1 MEETS
6 RHSDQEQDLI
16 YALDIGTRSV
26 IGLLARQEQDKMRVL
41 EVERRP
47 HERRTML
54 DGQIEDIRQVAKVV
68 SEVTKSLEERSGRKL
83 ERACVAAAGRALRTE
98 RGEYCLELSAP
109 EIVKGERISQ
119 LELEA
124 VAAAERALQDK
135 EQEQRM
141 FLVGYTVT
149 QLRLDHYPMTSLE
162 GHTGQVLEAAVVAT
176 FLPSEVV
183 DSLYAVMVEAG
194 LEVAS
199 LTLEPIAALNA
210 AIPEDIRLLNLALVD
225 IGPRISLCAGMEA
238 LWATQWLRWPEM
250 RSQRR

>member
-83 ERACVAAAGRALRTE
+83 ERACVAAAGRALRNGAG
-98 RGEYCLELSAP
+98 RVLSGALRSGDR
-109 EIVKGERISQ
+109 EG
-119 LELEA
+119 
-124 VAAAERALQDK
+124 RADQ
-135 EQEQRM
+135 
-141 FLVGYTVT
+141 
-149 QLRLDHYPMTSLE
+149 P
-162 GHTGQVLEAAVVAT
+162 TGAGGGGSGGT
-176 FLPSEVV
+176 HPS
-183 DSLYAVMVEAG
+183 G
-194 LEVAS
+194 
-199 LTLEPIAALNA
+199 
-210 AIPEDIRLLNLALVD
+210 
-225 IGPRISLCAGMEA
+225 
-238 LWATQWLRWPEM
+238 
-250 RSQRR
+250 

>member
-1 MEETS
+1 MHWTLGPE
-6 RHSDQEQDLI
+6 
-16 YALDIGTRSV
+16 AV

-47 HERRTML
+47 HERVPCWMDRSRYPAGGKGSL
-54 DGQIEDIRQVAKVV
+54 RGDEEPGGAKR
-68 SEVTKSLEERSGRKL
+68 EKL

-124 VAAAERALQDK
+124 VAAAERTLQDK

-162 GHTGQVLEAAVVAT
+162 DTQGRCWRRPWW
-176 FLPSEVV
+176 LPFCP
-183 DSLYAVMVEAG
+183 AKWWTA
-194 LEVAS
+194 
-199 LTLEPIAALNA
+199 
-210 AIPEDIRLLNLALVD
+210 
-225 IGPRISLCAGMEA
+225 C
-238 LWATQWLRWPEM
+238 TQ
-250 RSQRR
+250 

>member
-124 VAAAERALQDK
+124 VAAAERTLQDK

-194 LEVAS
+194 LEAD
-199 LTLEPIAALNA
+199 PGADCG
-210 AIPEDIRLLNLALVD
+210 PERSHPGGHPPAES
-225 IGPRISLCAGMEA
+225 GAGGY
-238 LWATQWLRWPEM
+238 WSRDHGY
-250 RSQRR
+250 RSVPGWRRCGLHNGYGGRG

>member
-109 EIVKGERISQ
+109 
-119 LELEA
+119 
-124 VAAAERALQDK
+124 
-135 EQEQRM
+135 
-141 FLVGYTVT
+141 
-149 QLRLDHYPMTSLE
+149 
-162 GHTGQVLEAAVVAT
+162 
-176 FLPSEVV
+176 
-183 DSLYAVMVEAG
+183 
-194 LEVAS
+194 
-199 LTLEPIAALNA
+199 
-210 AIPEDIRLLNLALVD
+210 
-225 IGPRISLCAGMEA
+225 
-238 LWATQWLRWPEM
+238 RW
-250 RSQRR
+250 QRRNAPFRIRSRSRGCFWWGTLLHSFGLTITP

>member
-109 EIVKGERISQ
+109 EIVSGSANWSWR
-119 LELEA
+119 
-124 VAAAERALQDK
+124 
-135 EQEQRM
+135 
-141 FLVGYTVT
+141 
-149 QLRLDHYPMTSLE
+149 
-162 GHTGQVLEAAVVAT
+162 
-176 FLPSEVV
+176 
-183 DSLYAVMVEAG
+183 
-194 LEVAS
+194 
-199 LTLEPIAALNA
+199 
-210 AIPEDIRLLNLALVD
+210 
-225 IGPRISLCAGMEA
+225 
-238 LWATQWLRWPEM
+238 RW
-250 RSQRR
+250 QRRNAPFRIRSRSRGCFWWGTLLHSFGLTITP

>member
-124 VAAAERALQDK
+124 VAAAERTLQDK

-183 DSLYAVMVEAG
+183 DKLHSVDIETLTP
-194 LEVAS
+194 LE
-199 LTLEPIAALNA
+199 ALNFLY
-210 AIPEDIRLLNLALVD
+210 ELKNVLDKD
-225 IGPRISLCAGMEA
+225 
-238 LWATQWLRWPEM
+238 
-250 RSQRR
+250 

>member
-124 VAAAERALQDK
+124 VAAAERTLQDMWMHFPYSSG
-135 EQEQRM
+135 RSS
-141 FLVGYTVT
+141 GS
-149 QLRLDHYPMTSLE
+149 R
-162 GHTGQVLEAAVVAT
+162 
-176 FLPSEVV
+176 PS
-183 DSLYAVMVEAG
+183 SPK
-194 LEVAS
+194 S
-199 LTLEPIAALNA
+199 
-210 AIPEDIRLLNLALVD
+210 
-225 IGPRISLCAGMEA
+225 
-238 LWATQWLRWPEM
+238 
-250 RSQRR
+250 RRKQSGTRGFFAPFMNGFQKAF